1 MAIRLQLIMLEMF
14 LDVFCSFRQ
23 LFHVFRLIPERRYN
37 NTNSN
42 NLAQIIN
49 QINLA
54 LADRRNAKK
63 KQKDTAKQRC
73 RE

>member
-1 MAIRLQLIMLEMF
+1 
-14 LDVFCSFRQ
+14 
-23 LFHVFRLIPERRYN
+23 VFRLIPERRYN